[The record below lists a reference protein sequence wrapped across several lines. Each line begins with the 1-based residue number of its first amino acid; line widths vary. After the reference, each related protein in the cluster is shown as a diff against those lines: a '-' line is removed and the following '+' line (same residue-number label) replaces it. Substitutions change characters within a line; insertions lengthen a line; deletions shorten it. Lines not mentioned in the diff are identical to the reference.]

1 MLTFT
6 LQDFVGRMTKIEE
19 RFWMETN
26 SFLHSSIPKYSDDI
40 TGKKGTPYPYVHAP
54 HTQNPHNSS
63 LSRLKKVHKLKLF
76 EVNQT
81 LYIQLKIL
89 TFL

>member
-6 LQDFVGRMTKIEE
+6 LQDFVGRMIKIEE

-26 SFLHSSIPKYSDDI
+26 SFLHSSTPKNSDDI

-54 HTQNPHNSS
+54 HTQNPQNSS
-63 LSRLKKVHKLKLF
+63 LSRLEKSSQA
-76 EVNQT
+76 QT
-81 LYIQLKIL
+81 FCGKPDP
-89 TFL
+89 